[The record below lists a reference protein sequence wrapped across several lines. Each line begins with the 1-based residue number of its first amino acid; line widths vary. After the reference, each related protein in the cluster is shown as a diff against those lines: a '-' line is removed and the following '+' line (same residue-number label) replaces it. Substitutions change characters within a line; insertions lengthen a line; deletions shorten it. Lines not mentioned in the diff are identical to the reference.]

1 MLRVVGVLSLQAHK
15 NHLRDHQLAL
25 ISEKRTSLREKTR
38 QIKSKNVSI
47 GAGIKIDDQ
56 VWTPRYIFAA
66 GLLDAFS
73 HVCWNVDHCSLP
85 LTWSVCAL
93 TDY

>member
-25 ISEKRTSLREKTR
+25 ISEKRTNLREKTR
-38 QIKSKNVSI
+38 QIKSKNVGI

-56 VWTPRYIFAA
+56 VWTPDIF
-66 GLLDAFS
+66 
-73 HVCWNVDHCSLP
+73 SLP
-85 LTWSVCAL
+85 GCLTLSLMSVGTSITAPYC
-93 TDY
+93 